1 MFCDSVGS
9 VGSVVCGVSS
19 FEFRAE
25 LFFKIREIIVGS
37 WMHYY
42 RSIVT
47 STVART
53 PARQSIT
60 ILVQL

>member
-37 WMHYY
+37 WMHY